1 MRKKIPLLR
10 LPYTKNERSYISKG
24 LQEILNSGFLTMSKK
39 VTHFEELF
47 AKFIGTKF
55 AVAVNSGTS
64 ALEIPLR
71 ALGVNGKTIIVP
83 TNTFMAT
90 PLAVFH
96 AGAKVVFADISSKT
110 LSIDPKEIE
119 KRITNNTVGV
129 IPVHIGGIISSQWK
143 EIEKICKSNNLFI
156 LEDAAHAHG
165 SEINNKKA
173 GTLGVAAAFSFYPT
187 KILNTGEGGMITTND
202 KSLYKKFITLRDH
215 GKENPKKNIHTD
227 LGYNWRMAEITAL
240 LGIQQVKKVNKILYE
255 RKKQADLY
263 NKILINTPNL
273 KLQEIPKHLKSSY
286 YKYIVF
292 VNKSIRDKI
301 KTKMQKNFGITL
313 PGEVYNTLCRSQPVL
328 KKDKNL
334 LVKKGDQSFKI
345 AKRISSEQLCLPLYP
360 GLKDTE
366 IKYVAYNLKKLL
378 NDFV

>member
-10 LPYTKNERSYISKG
+10 LPYSKNERSYISKG

-110 LSIDPKEIE
+110 LSVDPKEIE

-313 PGEVYNTLCRSQPVL
+313 PGEVYNTLCHSQPVL

>member
-1 MRKKIPLLR
+1 MDDYVEVSR
-10 LPYTKNERSYISKG
+10 NIS
-24 LQEILNSGFLTMSKK
+24 
-39 VTHFEELF
+39 
-47 AKFIGTKF
+47 
-55 AVAVNSGTS
+55 
-64 ALEIPLR
+64 
-71 ALGVNGKTIIVP
+71 
-83 TNTFMAT
+83 
-90 PLAVFH
+90 
-96 AGAKVVFADISSKT
+96 
-110 LSIDPKEIE
+110 
-119 KRITNNTVGV
+119 
-129 IPVHIGGIISSQWK
+129 
-143 EIEKICKSNNLFI
+143 
-156 LEDAAHAHG
+156 
-165 SEINNKKA
+165 
-173 GTLGVAAAFSFYPT
+173 
-187 KILNTGEGGMITTND
+187 
-202 KSLYKKFITLRDH
+202 
-215 GKENPKKNIHTD
+215 NPKKNIHTD

-301 KTKMQKNFGITL
+301 KTKMKKNFGITL
-313 PGEVYNTLCRSQPVL
+313 PGEVYNTLCHSQPVL

-366 IKYVAYNLKKLL
+366 IKYVAYSLKKLL

>member
-313 PGEVYNTLCRSQPVL
+313 PGEVYNTLCHSQPVL

>member
-10 LPYTKNERSYISKG
+10 LPYSKNERSYISKG

-313 PGEVYNTLCRSQPVL
+313 PGEVYNTLCHSQPVL

>member
-1 MRKKIPLLR
+1 
-10 LPYTKNERSYISKG
+10 
-24 LQEILNSGFLTMSKK
+24 
-39 VTHFEELF
+39 
-47 AKFIGTKF
+47 
-55 AVAVNSGTS
+55 
-64 ALEIPLR
+64 
-71 ALGVNGKTIIVP
+71 
-83 TNTFMAT
+83 MAT

-173 GTLGVAAAFSFYPT
+173 GTLGIAASFSFYPT

-240 LGIQQVKKVNKILYE
+240 FGIQQVKKVNKILYE

-273 KLQEIPKHLKSSY
+273 KLQEVPKHIKSSY

-292 VNKSIRDKI
+292 VNKSI
-301 KTKMQKNFGITL
+301 
-313 PGEVYNTLCRSQPVL
+313 
-328 KKDKNL
+328 
-334 LVKKGDQSFKI
+334 
-345 AKRISSEQLCLPLYP
+345 
-360 GLKDTE
+360 
-366 IKYVAYNLKKLL
+366 
-378 NDFV
+378 

>member
-24 LQEILNSGFLTMSKK
+24 LHEILNSGFLTMSKK

-313 PGEVYNTLCRSQPVL
+313 PGEVYNTLCHSQPVL

>member
-71 ALGVNGKTIIVP
+71 ALRVKGKTIIIP

-90 PLAVFH
+90 PLAALH

-301 KTKMQKNFGITL
+301 KTKMQKNFGISLT
-313 PGEVYNTLCRSQPVL
+313 GEVYNTLCHSQPVL
-328 KKDKNL
+328 KKNKNL
-334 LVKKGDQSFKI
+334 LVKKGDQSFKN

-366 IKYVAYNLKKLL
+366 IKYVAHCLKKLL
-378 NDFV
+378 NDFA

>member
-10 LPYTKNERSYISKG
+10 LTYTKNEKRNISKG
-24 LQEILNSGFLTMSKK
+24 LEEILNSGFLTMSKK
-39 VTHFEELF
+39 VAHFEELF

-55 AVAVNSGTS
+55 AVAVNGGTS

-71 ALGVNGKTIIVP
+71 ALGVNGKSIIIP

-90 PLAVFH
+90 PLAALH
-96 AGAKVVFADISSKT
+96 AGAKVIFADISSRT

-119 KRITNNTVGV
+119 KRITNKTVGV
-129 IPVHIGGIISSQWK
+129 IPVHIGGIVSSQWK

-165 SEINNKKA
+165 SKINNRKA
-173 GTLGVAAAFSFYPT
+173 GTLGIAAAFSFYPT
-187 KILNTGEGGMITTND
+187 KILNTGEGGMITTNN

-263 NKILINTPNL
+263 DKILINTPNL
-273 KLQEIPKHLKSSY
+273 KLQEIPKQVKSSY
-286 YKYIVF
+286 YKYLVF

-301 KTKMQKNFGITL
+301 KKKMEKNFEITL
-313 PGEVYNTLCRSQPVL
+313 PGEVYNRLCHSQPVL
-328 KKDKNL
+328 KKNKHL
-334 LVKKGDQSFKI
+334 LIKKGDQTFKN
-345 AKRISSEQLCLPLYP
+345 AKKISSEQLCLPLYP
-360 GLKDTE
+360 GLKDSE
-366 IKYVAYNLKKLL
+366 IKYVAYSLKKIL
-378 NDFV
+378 NEFV

>member
-10 LPYTKNERSYISKG
+10 LPYSKNERSYISKG

-71 ALGVNGKTIIVP
+71 ALKVKGKTIIIP

-90 PLAVFH
+90 PLAALH
-96 AGAKVVFADISSKT
+96 AGAKVAFADISSKT

-313 PGEVYNTLCRSQPVL
+313 PGEVYNTLCHSQPVL